1 MIMLVSS
8 PVICCNREEVEMFLA
23 KVASNSNDNR
33 LENIEDIHDTD
44 TEECLEDYFF
54 VYGEDVENKIVIE
67 EDDDMNNNSKLG
79 NMEDFDNCDSIEM
92 SMLNVASD

>member
-1 MIMLVSS
+1 
-8 PVICCNREEVEMFLA
+8 MFLA
-23 KVASNSNDNR
+23 KVASNSNDDR
-33 LENIEDIHDTD
+33 LENIENLHDTD
-44 TEECLEDYFF
+44 TEECLEDYVF
-54 VYGEDVENKIVIE
+54 VDGEDVETKIVIE

>member
-1 MIMLVSS
+1 
-8 PVICCNREEVEMFLA
+8 MFLA

-33 LENIEDIHDTD
+33 LENIEDLHDTD
-44 TEECLEDYFF
+44 TEECLEDYVF
-54 VYGEDVENKIVIE
+54 VDGEDVETKIVIE

>member
-1 MIMLVSS
+1 
-8 PVICCNREEVEMFLA
+8 MFLA

-33 LENIEDIHDTD
+33 LENIEDLHDTD
-44 TEECLEDYFF
+44 TEECLEDYVF
-54 VYGEDVENKIVIE
+54 VDGEDVETKIVIE

-79 NMEDFDNCDSIEM
+79 NMEEFDNCDSIEM

>member
-1 MIMLVSS
+1 
-8 PVICCNREEVEMFLA
+8 MFLA

-33 LENIEDIHDTD
+33 LENIEDLHDTD
-44 TEECLEDYFF
+44 TEECLEDYVF
-54 VYGEDVENKIVIE
+54 VDGEDVETKIVIE

-92 SMLNVASD
+92 SMLNVTSD

>member
-1 MIMLVSS
+1 
-8 PVICCNREEVEMFLA
+8 MFLA

-44 TEECLEDYFF
+44 TEECLEDYVF
-54 VYGEDVENKIVIE
+54 VDGEDVENKIVIE

-79 NMEDFDNCDSIEM
+79 NMENFDNCDSIEM
-92 SMLNVASD
+92 SMLNVKSD

>member
-1 MIMLVSS
+1 
-8 PVICCNREEVEMFLA
+8 MFLA

-44 TEECLEDYFF
+44 TEECLEDYVF
-54 VYGEDVENKIVIE
+54 VDGEKVENKNVIE
-67 EDDDMNNNSKLG
+67 EDDDLNNNSKLG